1 MMHDPIGADSFRV
14 DVPDAVLADLK
25 DRLGRTRWPL
35 EAKAPPWTFGAS
47 LRYMQ
52 QICAYWRDQYDWR
65 KSEAQL
71 NRWPQYKV
79 GLGGKQVHF
88 ILEKGSGPD
97 PLPLIITHG
106 WPGSVVEFLS
116 VIDPLAHPER
126 YGGDV
131 RDAFTV
137 IAPSLPGYGFSD
149 APDVPMHPRAV
160 AALWYELMT
169 RVLGCRRYVAQGGD
183 WGGIVTSWLALDRP
197 EGMVAMHSNIVAL
210 HPEITDAHPL
220 DAEELDWQRR
230 NQARRA
236 TETAYHQINATKP
249 QTLAYGLQDSPSG
262 CAAWILEK
270 FHGWSV
276 PGEDVTDLPFD
287 KDQLLANVML
297 YWLNG
302 SNAPAWLYHSV
313 LDPNSRV
320 VPNGKKVEVP
330 TAMLLF
336 PRDIAV
342 PAPSQ
347 YIQRVYNLVR
357 RTDAPGGGHFGAFEK
372 PDLFVEDVRSFFRD
386 YR

>member
-1 MMHDPIGADSFRV
+1 MQEPIQAEPFRV
-14 DVPDAVLADLK
+14 AVPDAELADLRQ
-25 DRLGRTRWPL
+25 RLAQTRWPL
-35 EAKAPPWTFGAS
+35 EAKAPPWTYGAS
-47 LRYMQ
+47 LAYMKH
-52 QICAYWRDQYDWR
+52 ICAYWRDSYDWR
-65 KSEAQL
+65 QQEALL
-71 NRWPQYKV
+71 NRWPHYKAAI
-79 GLGGKQVHF
+79 GGKKVHF
-88 ILEKGSGPD
+88 ILEKGSGTD
-97 PLPLIITHG
+97 PLPLLITHG
-106 WPGSVVEFLS
+106 WPGSVAEFLAI
-116 VIDPLAHPER
+116 IDPLAHPER

-160 AALWYELMT
+160 AGVWHELMS
-169 RVLGCRRYVAQGGD
+169 RVLGCRRYVVQGGD
-183 WGGIVTSWLALDRP
+183 WGGIVSSWLALDHP
-197 EGMVAMHSNIVAL
+197 EGMLALHSNIVAL
-210 HPEITDAHPL
+210 HPEITLDAPL
-220 DAEELDWQRR
+220 DEEEIDWQKR
-230 NQARRA
+230 NAARRA

-249 QTLAYGLQDSPSG
+249 QTLSYGLQDSPAG

-276 PGEDVTDLPFD
+276 PGEDVPDLPFD
-287 KDQLLANVML
+287 RDQLLTNVML

-320 VPNGKKVEVP
+320 VPRGTRIEVP

-342 PAPSQ
+342 PAPRQ
-347 YIQRVYNLVR
+347 YVERVYNLAR
-357 RTDAPGGGHFGAFEK
+357 FAIAPSGGHFAAFEK
-372 PDLFVEDVRSFFRD
+372 PDLFVTDVREFFRA